1 MSVDGCLFDDN
12 YASSKGGGVNIDK
25 GQVSVVDSLF
35 FNNLAGSKN
44 VESEE
49 ALGEGAGLSL
59 TECTRSFDGLSSCG
73 VNDTVFI
80 YNAAAKKG

>member
-44 VESEE
+44 VES
-49 ALGEGAGLSL
+49 GE
-59 TECTRSFDGLSSCG
+59 
-73 VNDTVFI
+73 
-80 YNAAAKKG
+80 